1 MGIHHIDIMRHL
13 FGDPDKITA
22 LTRHD
27 PRTQFPHIDGISQYT
42 FQYANELMATSLDDV
57 WAWPGEGTEKDIYI
71 KWRVEGTDGMA
82 TGTIGW
88 PTYPE
93 RTPSTLKCTSRRF
106 GGGWFEPAWDS
117 VWFPDAFQGTMAQLL
132 RAVEDDAEPEI
143 SGRDNLRTMA
153 AVDACYD
160 SIARGATIDFAERI
174 KSL

>member
-1 MGIHHIDIMRHL
+1 MSRGL
-13 FGDPDKITA
+13 SWFA
-22 LTRHD
+22 
-27 PRTQFPHIDGISQYT
+27 
-42 FQYANELMATSLDDV
+42 
-57 WAWPGEGTEKDIYI
+57 
-71 KWRVEGTDGMA
+71 
-82 TGTIGW
+82 
-88 PTYPE
+88 PT
-93 RTPSTLKCTSRRF
+93 
-106 GGGWFEPAWDS
+106 WDS